1 MQGEIMTDPM
11 FILLYIFVFPG
22 FFFLFVY
29 ALFLSYLDR
38 KIAARM
44 QQRVGPPI
52 YQPFADLVKMLGK
65 EVINPDGVD
74 WRLFDAIPVVAL
86 AAVMTAFLYV
96 PVIGASPLAFQGDLV
111 LVLYLMALPTIGLF
125 LLGWLSRNIFSA
137 IGGIRAVTQLF
148 IYEVPFF
155 LALLTPAI
163 MAGSWSISEIVVWQ
177 QHNLWLVFLQPI
189 GFVVALIG
197 LQAKLE
203 RTPFDIPDAETEIVA
218 GPWTELTGRRLA
230 FMHLT
235 TGLSLVTG
243 SALIAALFLGG
254 PLHPWTLSPAWLNV
268 AAGLGLFLAKT
279 LAVLLILSSITVAT
293 GRLRIDQLNDIGW
306 KYIASA
312 ALVQVGIVLVINY
325 LWVAP

>member
-1 MQGEIMTDPM
+1 MTDPV

-44 QQRVGPPI
+44 QQRVGPPF
-52 YQPFADLVKMLGK
+52 YQPFADFIKMLGK

-74 WRLFDAIPVVAL
+74 WRVFDAIPLVAL

-96 PVIGASPLAFQGDLV
+96 PVIGASPLAFPGDLV
-111 LVLYLMALPTIGLF
+111 VVLYLMALPTIALF

-163 MAGSWSISEIVVWQ
+163 MAGE
-177 QHNLWLVFLQPI
+177 LVDLGDCRLAAAQPLARVPPAHRFYRCI
-189 GFVVALIG
+189 DRAPGKTGEDALRYPRG
-197 LQAKLE
+197 GDRDRCRALDRADRAQ
-203 RTPFDIPDAETEIVA
+203 A
-218 GPWTELTGRRLA
+218 GPHAPDHGSIARGRQCPDRGPVPWRPPAPVDPLTPVAERG
-230 FMHLT
+230 
-235 TGLSLVTG
+235 SLVLP
-243 SALIAALFLGG
+243 SSLSR
-254 PLHPWTLSPAWLNV
+254 PLPSSSFSP
-268 AAGLGLFLAKT
+268 
-279 LAVLLILSSITVAT
+279 
-293 GRLRIDQLNDIGW
+293 RLR
-306 KYIASA
+306 
-312 ALVQVGIVLVINY
+312 
-325 LWVAP
+325 

>member
-1 MQGEIMTDPM
+1 MTDPVL
-11 FILLYIFVFPG
+11 ILLYIFVFPG
-22 FFFLFVY
+22 FFFLFAY

-44 QQRVGPPI
+44 QQRVGPPF
-52 YQPFADLVKMLGK
+52 YQPLADLIKMLGK

-74 WRLFDAIPVVAL
+74 WRIFDAIPLVLL

-111 LVLYLMALPTIGLF
+111 VVLYLMTLPAIGLF

-163 MAGSWSISEIVVWQ
+163 MAGSWSISAIVLWQ

-203 RTPFDIPDAETEIVA
+203 RTPFDIPEAETEIVA

-230 FMHLT
+230 LMHLT
-235 TGLSLVTG
+235 TEISLVVG

-254 PLHPWTLSPAWLNV
+254 PLLPWTLSPAWLNV
-268 AAGLGLFLAKT
+268 AAGFCLFLAKT
-279 LAVLLILSSITVAT
+279 LAVLLVLSSLRVAT

-325 LWVAP
+325 LWVTP

>member
-1 MQGEIMTDPM
+1 MTDPVL
-11 FILLYIFVFPG
+11 ILLYIFVFPG
-22 FFFLFVY
+22 FFFLFAY

-44 QQRVGPPI
+44 QQRVGPPF
-52 YQPFADLVKMLGK
+52 YQPLADLIKMLGK

-74 WRLFDAIPVVAL
+74 WRIFDAIPLVLL

-111 LVLYLMALPTIGLF
+111 VVLYLMTLPAIGLF

-163 MAGSWSISEIVVWQ
+163 MAGSWSISAIVLWQ

-203 RTPFDIPDAETEIVA
+203 RTPFDIPEAETEIVA

-230 FMHLT
+230 LMHLT
-235 TGLSLVTG
+235 TEISLVVG

-254 PLHPWTLSPAWLNV
+254 PLLPWTLSPAWLNV
-268 AAGLGLFLAKT
+268 AAGFCLFLAKT
-279 LAVLLILSSITVAT
+279 LAVLLVLSSIKVAT

-325 LWVAP
+325 LWVTP

>member
-1 MQGEIMTDPM
+1 MTDPV
-11 FILLYIFVFPG
+11 FILMYIFVFPG
-22 FFFLFVY
+22 FFFLFWY

-44 QQRVGPPI
+44 QQRVGPPLF
-52 YQPFADLVKMLGK
+52 QPLADLIKMLGK

-74 WRLFDAIPVVAL
+74 WRIFDAIPLVAL

-96 PVIGASPLAFQGDLV
+96 PVTGFSPLAFPGDLV
-111 LVLYLMALPTIGLF
+111 VVLYLLAIPTMSLF

-163 MAGSWSISEIVVWQ
+163 MAGSWSISEIVLWQ
-177 QHNLWLVFLQPI
+177 QHNLWIVFFQPI
-189 GFVVALIG
+189 GFIVALIG

-203 RTPFDIPDAETEIVA
+203 RTPFDIPEAETEIVA

-230 FMHLT
+230 VMDLT
-235 TGLSLVTG
+235 LDISLVTG

-254 PLHPWTLSPAWLNV
+254 PMVPYAFSLPWLNG
-268 AAGLGLFLAKT
+268 ALGFVLFLVKT
-279 LAVLLILSSITVAT
+279 LAVLLVISSIRVAT
-293 GRLRIDQLNDIGW
+293 GRIRIDQLNDIGW
-306 KYIASA
+306 KYIAGA
-312 ALVQVGIVLVINY
+312 AIVQTGIVLVINY
-325 LWVAP
+325 LWVTP